1 MQDGQAE
8 ISLSLAVSLTIIE
21 HGADSYKPRQF
32 RGMLM
37 LFDES
42 GEMVG
47 PIQKLQGVLKT
58 D

>member
-8 ISLSLAVSLTIIE
+8 ISLSLAVTLKIIE
-21 HGADSYKPRQF
+21 HGADSYTPRQF

-42 GEMVG
+42 GEKAW
-47 PIQKLQGVLKT
+47 PIQKLQRALKT
-58 D
+58 G